1 MDKTEINKP
10 IMGNN
15 KNKIN
20 QRKVG
25 RLWDIHA
32 LLLFA
37 VKKMLGGYYE

>member
-1 MDKTEINKP
+1 MDNNEKNNP
-10 IMGNN
+10 ILGNN

-37 VKKMLGGYYE
+37 VKKRLGGYYE